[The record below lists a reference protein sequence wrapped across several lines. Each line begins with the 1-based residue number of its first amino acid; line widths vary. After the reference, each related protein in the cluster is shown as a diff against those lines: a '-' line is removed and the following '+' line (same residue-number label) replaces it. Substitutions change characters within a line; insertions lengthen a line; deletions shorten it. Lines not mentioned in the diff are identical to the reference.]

1 MTSGRTKRTPEK
13 MAEFLEALEK
23 TASVTKSCEL
33 SAIARRSVYEWRDD
47 DEEFRAKWDAAL
59 ELGTDALEDEAIRRA
74 MHGTD
79 KPVYQGGELVG
90 HIREYSD
97 TLTIFMLKAR
107 RPDKFKE
114 RTAHELTGKDGAPL
128 VPIVNITVG
137 PSGAQSQSAPEAIP
151 GPTEPRD

>member
-13 MAEFLEALEK
+13 MAEFLDALSH

-33 SAIARRSVYEWRDD
+33 SGVARTSVYEWRAD
-47 DEEFRAKWDAAL
+47 DEEFRQRWDAAL
-59 ELGTDALEDEAIRRA
+59 ELGTDALEDEAVRRA
-74 MHGTD
+74 LHGTD

-107 RPDKFKE
+107 RPEKFKE
-114 RTAHELTGKDGAPL
+114 RSAHEFTGKDGAALIPA
-128 VPIVNITVG
+128 INITVG
-137 PSGAQSQSAPEAIP
+137 AESPSAPQA
-151 GPTEPRD
+151 GAGASDRGD